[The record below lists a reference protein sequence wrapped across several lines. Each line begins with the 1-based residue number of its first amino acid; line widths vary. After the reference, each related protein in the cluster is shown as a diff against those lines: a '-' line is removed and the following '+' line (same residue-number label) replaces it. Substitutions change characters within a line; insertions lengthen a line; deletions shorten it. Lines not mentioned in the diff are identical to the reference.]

1 MSMADFCQIVSI
13 RLHSLTENFFEE
25 TKTLPLEDGNDEMAS
40 FSSARG
46 GRSGRGGRGG
56 RGGMRSYK
64 KRKVYKASNMIS

>member
-25 TKTLPLEDGNDEMAS
+25 TKTLSLEDGNDEMAS

-46 GRSGRGGRGG
+46 GRSGRSG
-56 RGGMRSYK
+56 RGGMRSHK
-64 KRKVYKASNMIS
+64 KRKVYKISNMIS

>member
-13 RLHSLTENFFEE
+13 RMRGLTENFFEE
-25 TKTLPLEDGNDEMAS
+25 IKTLPLEDENDEMAS

-56 RGGMRSYK
+56 RGGMRGPK
-64 KRKVYKASNMIS
+64 KRKVYKISNMIS

>member
-13 RLHSLTENFFEE
+13 RMRGLTENFFEE
-25 TKTLPLEDGNDEMAS
+25 IKTLPLEDENDEMAS

-56 RGGMRSYK
+56 MRGPK
-64 KRKVYKASNMIS
+64 KRKVYKISNMIS